1 MLIQSATYIYIAMKP
16 FVQAVALI
24 TAFTAATR
32 IIGFL
37 FRMFLARVL
46 GPEMLGVYQI
56 ALSFFMVLLTVIAT
70 GLPLVIS
77 KEIAKAKER
86 GHTRDIG
93 TIAIT
98 GLVISLVVSVAL
110 CLMVLA
116 LRELIGEIFTDERC
130 LYILMIL
137 LPAVVA
143 SSIYTSL
150 RAVWWGEKRFF
161 LLGATE
167 LLEQV
172 ARVLMFV
179 ILIGLVFLGIDAAGL
194 AALSFTIAC
203 VISAAAVVWLFLRK
217 KSGIMTNRTQDMVYS
232 GRRKSYYWTLIRS
245 AAPITGVRALGSIA
259 IPALAIIVTSRL
271 MDIGW
276 TQSEAMSQY
285 GIVIGMTL
293 PLLMIP
299 GTIISALA
307 TALVPEL
314 SSAHQ
319 RKDNKAVAD
328 QIRNA
333 LIFTLFITFMLLP
346 VFVALGENIG
356 LFVYDNQLSGRY
368 LTMAAWVMI
377 PLSLNQITNA
387 ILNSLGAE
395 MKAMKHYLYGSV
407 VLFAIV
413 WFGTPTLH
421 AASLLIGIGTC
432 MLIASILNLVMI
444 SKLTNTKMNLIKMT
458 LSFAMITIP
467 AVLLS
472 SFMFGITHHIWPL
485 MISLGIAG
493 AAGVCMILLLCRIF
507 NIVNIK
513 GILSR
518 Q

>member
-1 MLIQSATYIYIAMKP
+1 M
-16 FVQAVALI
+16 I
-24 TAFTAATR
+24 TAFTVATR
-32 IIGFL
+32 VIGFL

-77 KEIAKAKER
+77 KEVAKARER
-86 GHTRDIG
+86 GHTRDVA
-93 TIAIT
+93 TIAVT
-98 GLVISLVVSVAL
+98 GLVISLVVSIAL
-110 CLMVLA
+110 CVMVLA
-116 LRELIGEIFTDERC
+116 LRELIGGIFTDERC

-143 SSIYTSL
+143 SSIYTAL

-161 LLGATE
+161 LLGITE

-172 ARVLMFV
+172 ARVLFFI
-179 ILIGLVFLGIDAAGL
+179 ILIGLVFIGIDAAGL

-203 VISAAAVVWLFLRK
+203 IISAAAVVWLFLRK
-217 KSGIMTNRTQDMVYS
+217 KSDFS
-232 GRRKSYYWTLIRS
+232 GQRSGKRYYFTLIRS
-245 AAPITGVRALGSIA
+245 ASPITGVRVLGSIA

-271 MDIGW
+271 MAIGW
-276 TQSEAMSQY
+276 TQSEAMSEY

-319 RKDNKAVAD
+319 RKDDKAVTG

-333 LIFTLFITFMLLP
+333 LIFTIFITFLLLP
-346 VFVALGENIG
+346 AFVALGEKIG
-356 LFVYDNQLSGRY
+356 LFIYDNPLSGRY
-368 LTMAAWVMI
+368 LTMAAWAMI

-395 MKAMKHYLYGSV
+395 IKAMKHYLYGSIA
-407 VLFAIV
+407 LFAIV
-413 WFGTPTLH
+413 WFGTPVIH
-421 AASLLIGIGTC
+421 AASLLVGIGAC
-432 MLIASILNLVMI
+432 MMIASILNLLMI
-444 SKLTNTKMNLIKMT
+444 RKLTNTRTNMLRIT
-458 LSFAMITIP
+458 FSFVAITIP

-472 SFMFGITHHIWPL
+472 GFLFGIAHHIWPL

-493 AAGVCMILLLCRIF
+493 TAGVGVILLLSKMF
-507 NIVNIK
+507 NIVDIR

-518 Q
+518 S